1 VGRIIRVFLSGAL
14 ALLPIV
20 VTILVTLWL
29 GSIVAT
35 YAGPGSFLGNL
46 ITSVGLNISGS
57 SHVAYFIGLG
67 IILVLI
73 FLLGL
78 AVESGLRNWI
88 SNSFDW
94 FMMRIP
100 LVSNVY
106 DISKRFVAI
115 MDRSGEEDSLKSMS
129 PVWCFFGG
137 EGSAGVLALMPSHE
151 PVSIGETSYV
161 PVLVPFAPVP
171 FGGALIYV
179 PQDWVRPAE
188 GGVEKLVNV
197 YVSMGVTPPQGIPP
211 GGVPAGIFT
220 KGAISA
226 GGIPAS
232 GSAVVSEAA
241 DVESDTGIPES
252 APVTTKKPAPRKRAR
267 KGAAKT
273 EPSGGG

>member
-1 VGRIIRVFLSGAL
+1 MGRIFRVFLSGAL

-20 VTILVTLWL
+20 VTVLITAWL
-29 GSIVAT
+29 GSLVAT

-46 ITSVGLNISGS
+46 ITHLGLNLSGS
-57 SHVAYFIGLG
+57 SLVAYFIGLG
-67 IILVLI
+67 IILALI

-106 DISKRFVAI
+106 DISKRFVAM
-115 MDRSGEEDSLKSMS
+115 MDRGDGEDSLKGMS

-137 EGSAGVLALMPSHE
+137 EGSAATLALMPSHE
-151 PVSIGETSYV
+151 PVAIGERTYV

-179 PQDWVRPAE
+179 PEEWVKPAD
-188 GGVEKLVNV
+188 GGVERLVNV
-197 YVSMGVTPPQGIPP
+197 YLSMGVTPPKGLPSE
-211 GGVPAGIFT
+211 GVILDG
-220 KGAISA
+220 
-226 GGIPAS
+226 
-232 GSAVVSEAA
+232 EAA
-241 DVESDTGIPES
+241 EAAAG
-252 APVTTKKPAPRKRAR
+252 AKKAAPRKRA
-267 KGAAKT
+267 AKVKAQD
-273 EPSGGG
+273 ESQP

>member
-1 VGRIIRVFLSGAL
+1 MGRIIRVFLSGAL

-94 FMMRIP
+94 FMMGIP

-197 YVSMGVTPPQGIPP
+197 YVSMGVTPPEGIPP

-220 KGAISA
+220 KGAMPA
-226 GGIPAS
+226 GAIPAGAIPAR

-241 DVESDTGIPES
+241 DVESDTATPEG
-252 APVTTKKPAPRKRAR
+252 APVATKKPAPRKRA
-267 KGAAKT
+267 T
-273 EPSGGG
+273 